1 VRSGR
6 EASARCG
13 MGGQGG
19 GCPRPFTPGGG
30 YWSRLAPECLVRTL
44 AIGQQSTAHIGTRR
58 GRRDFGGRVAL
69 AGCAACR
76 PPASPA
82 LKADL
87 SKGPSGRDLFSAEAM
102 RRLPGAVLE
111 RVRRPAA
118 ARPRGMT
125 HAILNTGHGTD
136 PRPPALSGCLLH
148 SNLALA
154 PPGYH
159 HPGHC
164 SGLRGVVGRRVSAA
178 AAGYPK
184 CQPL

>member
-1 VRSGR
+1 V
-6 EASARCG
+6 
-13 MGGQGG
+13 
-19 GCPRPFTPGGG
+19 
-30 YWSRLAPECLVRTL
+30 
-44 AIGQQSTAHIGTRR
+44 AIGQQYTAHIGTRR

-76 PPASPA
+76 PPAKPA
-82 LKADL
+82 LKAGL
-87 SKGPSGRDLFSAEAM
+87 SKGPSERDLFLAEAM

-125 HAILNTGHGTD
+125 RAILNTGHGTG
-136 PRPPALSGCLLH
+136 PRPPALNGCLLH

-154 PPGYH
+154 LPGCH

-164 SGLRGVVGRRVSAA
+164 SGGTRGRGPARFSCQGGLPEVPAALTGLTAQVMLRGSSG
-178 AAGYPK
+178 
-184 CQPL
+184 